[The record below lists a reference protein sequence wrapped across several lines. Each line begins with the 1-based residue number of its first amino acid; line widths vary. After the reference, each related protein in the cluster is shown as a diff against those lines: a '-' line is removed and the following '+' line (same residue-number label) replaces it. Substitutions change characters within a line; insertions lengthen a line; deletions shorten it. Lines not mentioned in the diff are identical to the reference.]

1 MTFDTY
7 GHVTGVTTS
16 SATFDGLSDTDV
28 TGRAAGEFVRYSGAN
43 YVSSSLTED
52 INGNVTVNG
61 DLEATGTI
69 EDSIGDVRKVDVS
82 TTTDTSFTIPS
93 NSSGKLYRLVS
104 STTSTVN
111 VDGNN
116 FTIGEVVTVC
126 NIGGGTITLSFSNW
140 SNGARVAGG
149 DGTDLNGTSTLEIES
164 YGLATLVAVSAN
176 RLVVNGNVS

>member
-1 MTFDTY
+1 M
-7 GHVTGVTTS
+7 S
-16 SATFDGLSDTDV
+16 STAATDGQVLTWNSGSWEPQNVSGSFDGNL
-28 TGRAAGEFVRYSGAN
+28 A
-43 YVSSSLTED
+43 
-52 INGNVTVNG
+52 
-61 DLEATGTI
+61 ATGTI
-69 EDSIGDVRKVDVS
+69 EDSIGNVRRVDVS
-82 TTTDTSFTIPS
+82 TTTDASFTIPS

-149 DGTDLNGTSTLEIES
+149 DGTNLNGTSTLKIES
-164 YGLATLVAVSAN
+164 YGLATLIAVSSN